1 MRTRIRVPLWVSL
14 PCLAVC
20 AVALGAVAAGAV
32 SLSGTRGYLTRQADS
47 SLLACASGVTG
58 QRLVDWPASGPVP
71 SGACDMEL
79 LSASGQL
86 LAPPLPGAGPGPVI
100 PAGRSWLAAHT
111 SRPVTVPRAGA
122 AGSWRVLL
130 EAVRYQ
136 PQRILYVYGPADLEY
151 VISGRAGPGSAGL
164 LVVMARVGGIGRL
177 AELDGAAAGAVLLLL
192 AVAGIAVTR
201 AVLRPLRETAG
212 ISAVQPA
219 MARISEQ
226 MDASRAAEAA
236 ARRSVTEMTGRL
248 SEVGQELRTPVS
260 IVRGFAEYRRQQS
273 KPLPAAGDPMMRRVA
288 DEITRMETLIA
299 QLAAAVAPP
308 EPSATTV
315 TAQLVYPPGRT
326 GPMEHRPGYSRSD
339 GTSTR
344 SGPSPKNEACVP
356 WETSD
361 VEGHDRH
368 PS

>member
-32 SLSGTRGYLTRQADS
+32 GLSGTRGYLTRQADS
-47 SLLACASGVTG
+47 SLLACADGMTG
-58 QRLVDWPASGPVP
+58 QRLVDWSASGPVP

-86 LAPPLPGAGPGPVI
+86 LAPPPPGAGPGPVI
-100 PAGRSWLAAHT
+100 PADRSWLAAHT

-136 PQRILYVYGPADLEY
+136 PQRILYVYGPDDVEY
-151 VISGRAGPGSAGL
+151 VISSRAGHGPGGL

-177 AELDGAAAGAVLLLL
+177 AKLDGAAAGTVLVLL
-192 AVAGIAVTR
+192 AVTGLAVTR
-201 AVLRPLRETAG
+201 AVLRPLRARNRFP
-212 ISAVQPA
+212 AVQPA
-219 MARISEQ
+219 LARISAQ

-236 ARRSVTEMTGRL
+236 ARRAVTEMTGRL
-248 SEVGQELRTPVS
+248 SEVSQKLRTSVS
-260 IVRGFAEYRRQQS
+260 IVRGFAEYQRQQS

-288 DEITRMETLIA
+288 DEITRMETLIT
-299 QLAAAVAPP
+299 QLDACPP
-308 EPSATTV
+308 
-315 TAQLVYPPGRT
+315 T
-326 GPMEHRPGYSRSD
+326 GPT
-339 GTSTR
+339 TS
-344 SGPSPKNEACVP
+344 A
-356 WETSD
+356 
-361 VEGHDRH
+361 HD
-368 PS
+368 